1 MKKIYFIVILLS
13 AFHFSF
19 SQEGFQ
25 FNSEKKKISI
35 PFKISN
41 NLIIIP
47 VNVNGI
53 DLSFL
58 LDTGVDNTILF
69 SLEETDSITFN
80 NVKKIKMRGLGSGE
94 PIDALHS
101 KMNTL
106 KIKGFEDVNHD
117 IFIILDQGI
126 NFSSQ
131 LGIPVHGIIGYQ
143 FFKNHFIEL
152 NYKTKKIN
160 IYKNAK
166 AFSPK
171 RIKSFEEI
179 PLDIEMKKPY
189 INSLITLNGKE
200 INAKLLIDSGGSD
213 AIWLFQNQAK
223 GIVPPA
229 NYFEDFL
236 GNGFSGEIN
245 GKRSR
250 VEKIR
255 IGNSTIDNSTI
266 SFPDELSIRHVNMDS
281 GRNGS
286 IGSEILKRFHVLFD
300 YENGKI
306 YLKENVDFKE
316 PFNYNMSGLEIGHI
330 GLHWV
335 KEQVVLKANLV
346 TTTNAIH
353 VDLTDASPTSFKYLF
368 SLKPKYEITKV
379 RPNSP
384 AELAGFKKGDV
395 ITNIN
400 GHYAYQYK
408 LEEILE
414 IMRSDEGKLIRLE
427 VDRKGVIIKGKFQL
441 KKIL

>member
-1 MKKIYFIVILLS
+1 MKKIYLILVFLS
-13 AFHFSF
+13 AFNFSF
-19 SQEGFQ
+19 SQDGFR
-25 FNSEKKKISI
+25 FTSEKKKISI
-35 PFKISN
+35 PFKLSN
-41 NLIIIP
+41 NLIIVP
-47 VNVNGI
+47 VNINGI

-94 PIDALHS
+94 PIDALYS
-101 KMNTL
+101 KKNVL
-106 KIKGFEDVNHD
+106 KIKEFIDESHDV
-117 IFIILDQGI
+117 FIVLDQGI

-131 LGIPVHGIIGYQ
+131 IGIPVHGIIGYQ
-143 FFKNHFIEL
+143 FFKNHFVEL

-160 IYKNAK
+160 IYKNAD
-166 AFSPK
+166 AFSLK
-171 RIKSFEEI
+171 KMESFDVL
-179 PLDIEMKKPY
+179 PMDIEMKKPY

-200 INAKLLIDSGGSD
+200 INTRLLVDSGGSD
-213 AIWLFQNQAK
+213 AIWLFEDQGK
-223 GIVPPA
+223 EIVSPEV
-229 NYFEDFL
+229 YFEDFL

-250 VEKIR
+250 IEKIKL
-255 IGNSTIDNSTI
+255 GNNTIENSTI
-266 SFPDELSIRHVNMDS
+266 SFPDQESIRHVNLGS

-286 IGSEILKRFHVLFD
+286 IGSELLKRFHVLFD
-300 YENGKI
+300 YENGKM
-306 YLKENVDFKE
+306 YLKRNLNFND
-316 PFNYNMSGLEIGHI
+316 PFNYNMSGLEIGHL

-335 KEQVVLKANLV
+335 KEQVVFRANLV
-346 TTTNAIH
+346 TTNVIN
-353 VDLTDASPTSFKYLF
+353 VDLSDASPTSFKYQF

-384 AELAGFKKGDV
+384 AELAGFKKGDIIV
-395 ITNIN
+395 NIN
-400 GHYAYQYK
+400 GHYAHQYK

-414 IMRSDEGKLIRLE
+414 IMRSEEGKNIRLE